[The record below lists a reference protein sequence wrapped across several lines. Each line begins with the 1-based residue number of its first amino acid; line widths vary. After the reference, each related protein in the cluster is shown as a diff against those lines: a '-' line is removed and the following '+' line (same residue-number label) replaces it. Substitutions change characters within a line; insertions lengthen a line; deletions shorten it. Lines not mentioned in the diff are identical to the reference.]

1 MRACV
6 LARARVHLCLVCKY
20 RRILVLRIKPQYMS
34 QLKQSAVYF
43 ILRIKPQYMSQLKQ
57 SAVYFISVLCLE
69 KKKTT
74 AAGPHEALQC
84 SRRGSKFLFQDATFS
99 HASLRHCTR
108 TGCQSKAGKPDECV
122 TVSGHCARRFSVE
135 DVQQLYML
143 CNTSTTTPCQLGRLT
158 ELSQAGTFHLLYY
171 CTGGMCKQIQ
181 RQALCPK
188 RFGEHTNNVHTA
200 VVNPR

>member
-1 MRACV
+1 MPREKNSC
-6 LARARVHLCLVCKY
+6 RTTR
-20 RRILVLRIKPQYMS
+20 S
-34 QLKQSAVYF
+34 T
-43 ILRIKPQYMSQLKQ
+43 
-57 SAVYFISVLCLE
+57 SVFQ
-69 KKKTT
+69 K
-74 AAGPHEALQC
+74 GLQV
-84 SRRGSKFLFQDATFS
+84 SVQDATFS

-135 DVQQLYML
+135 DVQHLYML

-158 ELSQAGTFHLLYY
+158 ELSQAGTFHLRYY